1 VNHSPTHVYQ
11 QGISDATDALK
22 AAHEQLARSAN
33 VLARAR
39 SDLATR
45 ENEVILAGVEG
56 KNEAERKARL
66 ADLTTADRV
75 RLEDAERNH
84 RGAQLA
90 VTLAELDHKLAR
102 ELAALHRAELTSRGG
117 IE

>member
-33 VLARAR
+33 VLARER
-39 SDLATR
+39 SELANS
-45 ENEVILAGVEG
+45 ENTIILAGVEG

-66 ADLTTADRV
+66 ADLTTTDRV

-90 VTLAELDHKLAR
+90 VTLAELDYKLAR
-102 ELAALHRAELTSRGG
+102 ELAALRRAELTSRGG

>member
-1 VNHSPTHVYQ
+1 MNHSPTHVYQ

-33 VLARAR
+33 VLARER
-39 SDLATR
+39 NLATR

-66 ADLTTADRV
+66 ADLD
-75 RLEDAERNH
+75 H
-84 RGAQLA
+84 RP
-90 VTLAELDHKLAR
+90 
-102 ELAALHRAELTSRGG
+102 SPS
-117 IE
+117 

>member
-1 VNHSPTHVYQ
+1 MNHSPTHVYQ

-33 VLARAR
+33 VLARER
-39 SDLATR
+39 SELANS
-45 ENEVILAGVEG
+45 ENTIILAGVEG

-90 VTLAELDHKLAR
+90 VTLAELDYKLAR
-102 ELAALHRAELTSRGG
+102 ELAALHRAELTAGG
-117 IE
+117 DS